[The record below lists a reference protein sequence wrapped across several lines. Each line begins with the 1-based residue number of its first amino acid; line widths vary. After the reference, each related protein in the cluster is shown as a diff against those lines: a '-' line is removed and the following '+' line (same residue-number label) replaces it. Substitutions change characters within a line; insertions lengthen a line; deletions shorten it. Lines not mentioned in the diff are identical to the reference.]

1 MPAFDVIPNAVA
13 WLPWSSDAFT
23 RARAERKPVLLS
35 ISATWCHWCHEMDRT
50 SYADPSIISL
60 ITTRFIPIRVDA
72 DARPDISERYNLG
85 GWPTTT
91 FLTPDGAILAGGT
104 FVPVERMAG
113 VLAQVADAFE
123 ARGHGF
129 PQPEPRETVAHDPHP
144 PLPLDELCTR
154 IFSTFDSAHGGFGV
168 EPKFPL
174 VAPLHLSLELF
185 ADTHD
190 LRYERIATATLDGMG
205 WGGLHDDVDGGFFR
219 YATTRD
225 WQLPHFEKML
235 DVNAA
240 LLRVY
245 LDAGAA
251 LDVARYTERAAD
263 ALRYIQTWLADPVD
277 GAWWGS
283 RQADDRY
290 YAATSVQERLALPAP
305 AAGGVLYADWNAVM
319 VSAALQAAGVFND
332 DGLRD
337 FALKSLE
344 RVLLGC
350 YKPGAG
356 VAHYLDRGPR
366 VRGLLAD
373 QMAMAAAN
381 LDAFDVTGNIVYE
394 MMAEELA
401 HYAVRVMWDERDGGF
416 FDRARDDADAGDG
429 AAVEPGIGLMRVP
442 LKPFAL
448 NCDASRTLRRLAA
461 ASGDHEFTRIAD
473 RTVAAMAPLA
483 PDQGPL
489 AAHYVLAVRAAT
501 RG

>member
-1 MPAFDVIPNAVA
+1 MPALNVIPNAVA
-13 WLPWSSDAFT
+13 WLPWSSDAFA

-60 ITTRFIPIRVDA
+60 ITRRFIPIRVDA
-72 DARPDISERYNLG
+72 DARPDIGERYNLG
-85 GWPTTT
+85 GWPTTA

-123 ARGHGF
+123 SRGHGLS
-129 PQPEPRETVAHDPHP
+129 QPEPAQAVAHGSHQ
-144 PLPLDELCTR
+144 PLSLDELGTR
-154 IFSTFDSAHGGFGV
+154 IFSTFDPDYGGFGV

-174 VAPLHLSLELF
+174 AAPVQLSLDLL
-185 ADTHD
+185 ADTRD
-190 LRYERIATATLDGMG
+190 PRYETVATVTLDGMG

-219 YATTRD
+219 YAARRD
-225 WQLPHFEKML
+225 WQLPHYEKML

-240 LLRVY
+240 LLRLY

-251 LDVARYTERAAD
+251 LGVARYTDRAAD

-277 GAWWGS
+277 GGWWGS
-283 RQADDRY
+283 QRADDRY
-290 YAATSVQERLALPAP
+290 YAAASVQERLALTAP
-305 AAGGVLYADWNAVM
+305 AVGGVLYADGNAVM
-319 VSAALQAAGVFND
+319 VSAALHAARVFDD

-373 QMAMAAAN
+373 QVTMAAAS
-381 LDAFDVTGNIVYE
+381 LDAFDVTGNVVYE
-394 MMAEELA
+394 MMAEEIA

-429 AAVEPGIGLMRVP
+429 PAVEAAIGLMRVR

-461 ASGDHEFTRIAD
+461 ASGDHEFSQIAD
-473 RTVAAMAPLA
+473 RTAAAMAPLA

-489 AAHYVLAVRAAT
+489 AAHYVLAVRAAA